1 MGWDAV
7 GWGLCV
13 GRAQLRFGRCWCFGV
28 PGTEG
33 AMRKKTFFSTKSP
46 EEDDYFVH
54 INFFSWKLK
63 YVLI

>member
-1 MGWDAV
+1 M
-7 GWGLCV
+7 

-33 AMRKKTFFSTKSP
+33 AMRKKTFFSTKSL